1 MTPDEGSA
9 EPSSA
14 QAGSATTMRRPS
26 GRGRHSRGRRRPRR
40 SGNQPRR
47 MPPPAAAGRRA
58 DRRLPPPADA
68 PPPETGEGER
78 SREAER
84 PREPLSPPFQPA
96 RVESIGAAIEKVT
109 EVIGD
114 LRDALND
121 MELVLEYLEDVERR
135 QIADE
140 REIEGLQQRLN
151 SMHRR
156 VDRFSPPQR
165 SPQRPTEESADEGD

>member
-26 GRGRHSRGRRRPRR
+26 GRGRHSRGRRRPRP

-47 MPPPAAAGRRA
+47 M
-58 DRRLPPPADA
+58 PPPADA

>member
-47 MPPPAAAGRRA
+47 MPPPA
-58 DRRLPPPADA
+58 DA
-68 PPPETGEGER
+68 PPPDTGEGER
-78 SREAER
+78 SREVER
-84 PREPLSPPFQPA
+84 PREALSPPFQPA